1 MKRAVVFLFSG
12 FFLLFSITILFFD
25 SKVIASVLMGYL
37 SASFVLLASMRSY
50 KKVVEKG
57 IENETHFDDR
67 DVIDK
72 VEDPYMLF
80 DEDEPKEEKT
90 EEDLVEVV
98 KEERARLKGKGRSFL
113 EILKDSKA
121 SLAPYRLLSYAIMVV
136 GFVFLQ
142 RHELLTIIP
151 YLVALTLP
159 IVIVVATLTLFD
171 EDIELGKKT
180 MH

>member
-1 MKRAVVFLFSG
+1 MKRAIVFLFSG

-25 SKVIASVLMGYL
+25 SKVVASVLMGYV
-37 SASFVLLASMRSY
+37 SAAFVLLASMRSY

-57 IENETHFDDR
+57 VANETHFDDR

-80 DEDEPKEEKT
+80 EEDESKEEKR

-98 KEERARLKGKGRSFL
+98 KEERARLKGKGRSFV
-113 EILKDSKA
+113 EVLKDSKA
-121 SLAPYRLLSYAIMVV
+121 SLAPYRLLSYTLMIV

-142 RHELLTIIP
+142 RNELLTIIP

-159 IVIVVATLTLFD
+159 IVIVVATFIFFD
-171 EDIELGKKT
+171 KDLDLQKD
-180 MH
+180 

>member
-1 MKRAVVFLFSG
+1 MKRAIVFLFSG

-25 SKVIASVLMGYL
+25 SKVVASVLMGYV
-37 SASFVLLASMRSY
+37 SAAFVLLASMRSY

-80 DEDEPKEEKT
+80 DEDEPKEEKR
-90 EEDLVEVV
+90 EEDLLEVV
-98 KEERARLKGKGRSFL
+98 KEERARLKGKGRSFV
-113 EILKDSKA
+113 EVLKDSKA
-121 SLAPYRLLSYAIMVV
+121 SLAPYRLLSYALMIV

-142 RHELLTIIP
+142 RNELLTIIP
-151 YLVALTLP
+151 YLMALTLP
-159 IVIVVATLTLFD
+159 IVIVVATFIFFD
-171 EDIELGKKT
+171 KDLDLQKD
-180 MH
+180 